1 MIKNQFSKAMIMTLA
16 CFIMLGTITQAQ
28 TLRINSKLSTM
39 TIFGTTN
46 IHNFK
51 SNVQLIKGELTV
63 NSAKKVQSLN
73 VEIPV
78 RSIKSG
84 EKLMDNKTYEA
95 FKESKFPTISFSI
108 IDVAALQISGDD
120 INVTVDGN
128 LTIAGITK
136 RISIKA
142 TGKNSRPGV
151 YTFKGS
157 VALKMTDFNM
167 KPPTAMLGVMK
178 VGNAITLNYDVTF
191 EGAAIK

>member
-1 MIKNQFSKAMIMTLA
+1 MIKNQFSKTRMMTLA

-128 LTIAGITK
+128 LTIAGVTK

>member
-128 LTIAGITK
+128 LTIAGVTK

>member
-1 MIKNQFSKAMIMTLA
+1 MTLA

-128 LTIAGITK
+128 LTIAGVTK

>member
-108 IDVAALQISGDD
+108 IDVAALQIYGDD

-128 LTIAGITK
+128 LTIAGVTK